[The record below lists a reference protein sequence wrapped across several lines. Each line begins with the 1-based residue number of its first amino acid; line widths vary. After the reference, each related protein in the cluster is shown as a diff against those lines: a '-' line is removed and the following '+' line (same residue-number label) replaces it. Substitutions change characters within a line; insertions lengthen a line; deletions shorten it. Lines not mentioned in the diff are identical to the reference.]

1 MKNFDIFRVHRKIRF
16 LVGGVYKKQIFRGD
30 CRKRIGLDSLQIKGG
45 LGKIEG
51 RDVFEG
57 VVDTPVIE
65 QECMENS
72 LFVKVVALALKQ
84 FSPIHENGPK

>member
-1 MKNFDIFRVHRKIRF
+1 MGLRMENFDIFRVHRKIRF

-51 RDVFEG
+51 ERCFWGGSWYPSDRARMYGE
-57 VVDTPVIE
+57 
-65 QECMENS
+65 
-72 LFVKVVALALKQ
+72 
-84 FSPIHENGPK
+84 

>member
-1 MKNFDIFRVHRKIRF
+1 MENFDIFRVHRKIRF

-51 RDVFEG
+51 ERCF
-57 VVDTPVIE
+57 
-65 QECMENS
+65 
-72 LFVKVVALALKQ
+72 
-84 FSPIHENGPK
+84 